1 VATAKVSP
9 ISSSAQFLDANPGT
23 RVIAERSVD
32 PVHRFSMHVAVIQ
45 LPVRKWEKPWRHQ
58 RAIVLFTE
66 SPEETKLRLHLE
78 DRIGPG
84 EHILQ
89 IIAVG
94 E

>member
-1 VATAKVSP
+1 VATAKVSLL
-9 ISSSAQFLDANPGT
+9 SSGAQFMDANLGDHE
-23 RVIAERSVD
+23 IAERSAD
-32 PVHRFSMHVAVIQ
+32 LIPGRSMHLALIQ

-58 RAIVLFTE
+58 RAVVLFTE
-66 SPEETKLRLHLE
+66 SLEETKLRLHLE
-78 DRIGPG
+78 GRIGPG

>member
-1 VATAKVSP
+1 MATAKVSP
-9 ISSSAQFLDANPGT
+9 ISSLAQLLDPNPDT
-23 RVIAERSVD
+23 DVIAERSVD
-32 PVHRFSMHVAVIQ
+32 LVRWFSMHVAVIQ

-58 RAIVLFTE
+58 RAIVLFSE

-78 DRIGPG
+78 GRIGPG
-84 EHILQ
+84 EHILR

>member
-1 VATAKVSP
+1 MATSKVSSL
-9 ISSSAQFLDANPGT
+9 SSYAQLPDANPDT
-23 RVIAERSVD
+23 RAIARSVG
-32 PVHRFSMHVAVIQ
+32 PRFSMHVAVIQ

-66 SPEETKLRLHLE
+66 SVEETKLRLHLE

-84 EHILQ
+84 EHILR